1 MSKHAVSPLHHKPN
15 KHGLD
20 YQLQLDLV
28 GFTEAERDR
37 IDWHPLSPDFSIY
50 LYIHFKYGIHR
61 WLGETEDYCIVCG
74 LTGEEVHNKTPWY
87 AEYNIR
93 EHTA

>member
-1 MSKHAVSPLHHKPN
+1 MAKHAVTELYPKPN

-20 YQLQLDLV
+20 YQVQLDLR
-28 GFTEAERDR
+28 GFTEAE
-37 IDWHPLSPDFSIY
+37 IDKVNWNQVSPDFSTY

-61 WLGETEDYCIVCG
+61 WLGHEEDYCVVCG
-74 LTGEEVHNKTPWY
+74 LQGHEVSNKSAWY
-87 AEYNIR
+87 SDYNIR